1 MGGRRGTADPHGQGV
16 TADPGLA
23 RKDLALGSTA
33 AVKHAAASS
42 ELSTKV
48 L

>member
-1 MGGRRGTADPHGQGV
+1 MGTAVPHGQGV

-23 RKDLALGSTA
+23 GKDLALGSTA
-33 AVKHAAASS
+33 VVKRAEASS

>member
-1 MGGRRGTADPHGQGV
+1 MGGRWGAAVPHGQGV
-16 TADPGLA
+16 TTNPGLA
-23 RKDLALGSTA
+23 GNDLALGSTA
-33 AVKHAAASS
+33 VVKHAEASS